1 MRYDDATISTGISP
15 SYITLDNYVDR
26 ESEKITRIL
35 DDIVDVTSTL
45 RSEYVEE
52 IERLEE
58 RIDYLEELLDE
69 NGIEYEF
76 IY

>member
-1 MRYDDATISTGISP
+1 MRYDDATIPVKFS
-15 SYITLDNYVDR
+15 SYISLDKYVNKASD
-26 ESEKITRIL
+26 EIHEIL
-35 DDIVDVTSTL
+35 DDIVDVISTL

-58 RIDYLEELLDE
+58 RIDYLEELLDD
-69 NGIEYEF
+69 NGIDYEH

>member
-1 MRYDDATISTGISP
+1 MRYDDATISKGISS
-15 SYITLDNYVDR
+15 SYVTLDNYVDG

-58 RIDYLEELLDE
+58 RIDYLEELLND
-69 NGIEYEF
+69 NGIDYEY